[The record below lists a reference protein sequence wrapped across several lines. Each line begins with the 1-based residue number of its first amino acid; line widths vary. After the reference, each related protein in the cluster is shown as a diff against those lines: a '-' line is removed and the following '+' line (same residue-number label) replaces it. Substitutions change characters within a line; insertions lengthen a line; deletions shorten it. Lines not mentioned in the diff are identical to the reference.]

1 MNPSHFQLPLR
12 FSVAV
17 AGKTYTVDIG
27 SADVFGNETPFLRAG
42 QFSLQPNTSAAV
54 H

>member
-1 MNPSHFQLPLR
+1 MDPIELPLR
-12 FSVAV
+12 FSVAA

-27 SADVFGNETPFLRAG
+27 SADAFGNETPFLRAG
-42 QFSLQPNTSAAV
+42 QFQLQPNTSAAP